1 MAVSMANPLLKVGK
15 NLVVLLVAVLL
26 FEVVWFAVNESL
38 SGLSS
43 NENSVDYSVEAPE
56 IVPTPALDSFQSTIN
71 RSLFN
76 WNRRPKS
83 SEPQPVSEESLT
95 SRWQLSGVV
104 NTGNAI
110 YALFSEVSGSRRI
123 RLEQGMYLEKW
134 RVESITPEQ
143 VKLINNDDEE
153 EFFYLKETDLSHK
166 SSTVR
171 VNQRI
176 ENKNKIENKN
186 AD

>member
-1 MAVSMANPLLKVGK
+1 MAVSIANPLLKIGK
-15 NLVVLLVAVLL
+15 NLIVLLVAVLML
-26 FEVVWFAVNESL
+26 EVVWFAVNESF
-38 SGLSS
+38 SS
-43 NENSVDYSVEAPE
+43 FDSNGGPVDYSVEAPQ
-56 IVPTPALDSFQSTIN
+56 IVPTPALDTFQSTIN
-71 RSLFN
+71 RSLFS

-123 RLEQGMYLEKW
+123 QLEQGMYLEKW
-134 RVESITPEQ
+134 KVESITPEQ
-143 VKLINNDDEE
+143 VKLKNNDEEE
-153 EFFYLKETDLSHK
+153 EFFYLKETDILQK
-166 SSTVR
+166 PSTVR
-171 VNQRI
+171 VKKRI
-176 ENKNKIENKN
+176 EVKEKIENKK